1 MIPTLEQG
9 QMDAMLAELWWR
21 VPAALALTLSIPL
34 LFDSAF
40 QRHHEYNIPAERYK
54 AHLAQQHPKVGRPF
68 PVHLFRLC
76 FIAVCCRFA
85 WIYFADLS
93 GSLVRISHLEALAWM
108 AYVGV
113 VFPIWTWH
121 ERELLC
127 MRSGGNEDIGN
138 ALSKAKALL
147 Q

>member
-1 MIPTLEQG
+1 MLEQG

-21 VPAALALTLSIPL
+21 VPSALVLTLSIPF
-34 LFDSAF
+34 LFDLAF
-40 QRHHEYNIPAERYK
+40 QRHHEYDIPAERYK
-54 AHLAQQHPKVGRPF
+54 EHLAQQHPKVGRPF

-76 FIAVCCRFA
+76 FAVVCCRFA

-93 GSLVRISHLEALAWM
+93 GSLDRISHLEALAWL

-113 VFPIWTWH
+113 ILPIWTWH

-127 MRSGGNEDIGN
+127 MRAGGNKDVRDS
-138 ALSKAKALL
+138 LSKTKALL